1 MIIIDKQTPGRH
13 GNKLFH
19 FNTLMQL
26 SEITGQAAFS
36 VPWQGFEFFKKSC
49 HYFDVLEEKT
59 PIVQISHSDLIHES
73 LNSLKQK
80 YSTGHWKIHSLS
92 LHGPFFRITKKD
104 PREYIKLTNKPTLQ
118 TGDKKSVGI
127 HIRGGD
133 TRGADGMNCRE
144 IHQPEYYKRAIEYV
158 LEQFKGNAVFFLCTD
173 DPDENFPSYKDTLDY
188 LIDNNLEF
196 YHDPKNHYIKD
207 FSILSECD
215 AIIAGSSTFV
225 LAAGMIGK
233 HKKMIHSKDFVEQ
246 FKNEDQKWYSNFGNG
261 MFFHDMNHMKS
272 DYYDVWALV

>member
-1 MIIIDKQTPGRH
+1 MIIIDKETRGRH
-13 GNKLFH
+13 GNKVFH
-19 FNTLMQL
+19 YNTLMQV
-26 SEITGQAAFS
+26 SNIVGQKPLCA
-36 VPWQGFEFFKKSC
+36 PWQGSNFF
-49 HYFDVLEEKT
+49 DKT
-59 PIVQISHSDLIHES
+59 CSLLDYHISAQEIPCSDLIYES
-73 LNSLKQK
+73 LDQLKDK
-80 YSTGHWKIHSLS
+80 YSGGDWKLHSLS
-92 LHGPFFRITKKD
+92 LCGPFFRITQKD
-104 PREYIKLTNKPTLQ
+104 PREYIKLTNKFTLQ

-144 IHQPEYYKRAIEYV
+144 IHQPEYYKSAIEYV

-173 DPDENFPSYKDTLDY
+173 DPDVNFPSYKDTLDY